1 MILES
6 PTGVL
11 GGSRGEQVGLAVLLF
26 RIWLVG
32 LHLFAVSM
40 REAKDFR
47 ASPLNPCLPRRLTC
61 QLLTRRAGIQV
72 SLVHYLHSSSK
83 RIATN
88 PLLLV
93 CSNALR

>member
-32 LHLFAVSM
+32 LHLFAVSV
-40 REAKDFR
+40 REAKDFQNFTTE
-47 ASPLNPCLPRRLTC
+47 PLPAQAADLSVTYPQSWNP
-61 QLLTRRAGIQV
+61 GV
-72 SLVHYLHSSSK
+72 SRTLFTFFK
-83 RIATN
+83 
-88 PLLLV
+88 
-93 CSNALR
+93 